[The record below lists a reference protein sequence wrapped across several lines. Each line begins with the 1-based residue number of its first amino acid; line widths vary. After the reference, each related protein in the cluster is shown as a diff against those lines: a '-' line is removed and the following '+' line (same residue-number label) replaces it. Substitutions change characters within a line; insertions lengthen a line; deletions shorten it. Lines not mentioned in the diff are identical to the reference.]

1 MYKRCFLLRILM
13 IFLCLLPCVCAL
25 GDEESKHFYTLN
37 VQNGLSSN
45 HIQQMLQLR
54 DSRMV
59 VMTDVAVDVYDG
71 VRFASIPVDGS
82 AWVPL
87 SNYQGE
93 LHLFAD
99 SHDRI
104 WAKRHKHLY
113 CFNLRTMQ
121 QEKISDFSAD
131 DFFIDANGET
141 WTMRGNRLEGDMSDR
156 HLSIKSDMGLLQ
168 DVEAMGDSVML
179 FFDTGCM
186 AVYGKSGNMIYRSD
200 AYDKETLGR
209 YISTSLVVRGFDG
222 CLYQVRTGS
231 GGAILLRCNPKKREW
246 TQLLKSDKL
255 MHTLTATPTGW
266 LYLTTPDGYLRIKPS
281 TGESESF
288 HDLYLPDGTALTTG
302 INTVRLDYDG
312 GVWLGSYDNGI
323 LYTSPLS
330 GIFDTQPID
339 IEVYPI
345 LTTIYLHGRPLQVDK
360 EYDGRQ
366 LLNVAPP
373 YADDLTLDYNQNSL
387 AFQFSTM
394 NCVRPRSTCYRYRFS
409 GEGEDWHT
417 LSADSVE
424 RLVDD
429 KGIFYLPL
437 VGLSPGEYTLEVMAT
452 TNPEHWNPELMRTIS
467 FTILPP
473 WWQTPVFY
481 VLYALLSVAVVALA
495 FMFYRRRLQR
505 RNREEMLLLRIQNLV
520 EQVNRYE
527 HSEAMVVLSEPD
539 ANVEEESEPEPTQQ
553 EKEFMERA
561 TRLVEQHMS
570 DPLYN
575 VEHLAADLCMERT
588 GLYKKLTAMMQQS
601 PVAFIRSIRLH
612 RAAAMLKSGDKSIAD
627 VAMLTGFSSPS
638 YFSKCFQKEFGCK
651 PSEYTDS

>member
-141 WTMRGNRLEGDMSDR
+141 WTMRGNSLEGDMSNR

-345 LTTIYLHGRPLQVDK
+345 LTTIYLHGRPLQVGK

>member
-1 MYKRCFLLRILM
+1 MCKRYSLLRILM
-13 IFLCLLPCVCAL
+13 LLLCLLPCVGAL

-37 VQNGLSSN
+37 VHNGLSSN
-45 HIQQMLQLR
+45 HIQQMLQLSDR
-54 DSRMV
+54 RMV

-71 VRFASIPVDGS
+71 VRFSSIPVDAS
-82 AWVPL
+82 AWASL
-87 SNYQGE
+87 SNYRGE

-99 SHDRI
+99 SHDKI
-104 WAKRHKHLY
+104 WAKRHNHLY

-141 WTMRGNRLEGDMSDR
+141 WTMRGNSLEGDLSSR
-156 HLSIKSDMGLLQ
+156 HLSIKSDMGMLQ

-186 AVYGKSGNMIYRSD
+186 AVYGKNGGLIDRSN
-200 AYDKETLGR
+200 AYDAETASL
-209 YISTSLVVRGFDG
+209 YSATSLVVCGFDG
-222 CLYQVRTGS
+222 CLYQVRTGA
-231 GGAILLRCNPKKREW
+231 GGAVLMSYKPKRREW
-246 TQLLKSDKL
+246 TQLLKSPKL

-266 LYLTTPDGYLRIKPS
+266 LYLTTPDGYLRMKPS

-288 HDLYLPDGTALTTG
+288 HDLYLPDGTSLSTG
-302 INTVRLDYDG
+302 INTVWLDHEG
-312 GVWLGSYDNGI
+312 GVWLGSYSSGI

-345 LTTIYLHGRPLQVDK
+345 LTTIYLHGRPMQVGK

-373 YADDLTLDYNQNSL
+373 YADDMTLNYNQNSL

-417 LSADSVE
+417 LSADSLE

-437 VGLSPGEYTLEVMAT
+437 VSLSPGKYTLEVMAT
-452 TNPEHWNPELMRTIS
+452 TNPKHWNPELMRTIK

-473 WWQTPVFY
+473 WWQTPIFY
-481 VLYALLSVAVVALA
+481 VLYVLLLVAIVAVA
-495 FMFYRRRLQR
+495 FLFYRRRLQR
-505 RNREEMLLLRIQNLV
+505 KNREEMLLLRIQNLV

-539 ANVEEESEPEPTQQ
+539 ADVEVEAAPEPTQQ

-612 RAAAMLKSGDKSIAD
+612 RAAAMLQSGDKSIAD
-627 VAMLTGFSSPS
+627 IAMLTGFSSPS

-651 PSEYTDS
+651 PSEYAGN

>member
-1 MYKRCFLLRILM
+1 MW
-13 IFLCLLPCVCAL
+13 FLCLLPCIGAL

-45 HIQQMLQLR
+45 HVQQMLQLR

-71 VRFASIPVDGS
+71 VSFASIPVNDS
-82 AWVPL
+82 VWAPL

-104 WAKRHKHLY
+104 WAKGHRHLY

-121 QEKISDFSAD
+121 QETTPDFSAD

-141 WTMRGNRLEGDMSDR
+141 WTLDGYILTGDVSRR
-156 HLSIKSDMGLLQ
+156 HLSIKPTMGLLQ

-186 AVYGKSGNMIYRSD
+186 AVYGKNGSMLFRSD
-200 AYDKETLGR
+200 AYDAEAAGR
-209 YISTSLVVRGFDG
+209 YSSTSLVVRGFDG
-222 CLYQVRTGS
+222 CLYQVRTGN

-246 TQLLKSDKL
+246 KQLLKSDKL
-255 MHTLTATPTGW
+255 MHTLTATPTCW
-266 LYLTTPDGYLRIKPS
+266 LYLTTPDGYLRMKPS
-281 TGESESF
+281 TGESEAF
-288 HDLYLPDGTALTTG
+288 HDLFLPDGTALTTG
-302 INTVRLDYDG
+302 INTVRLDHGG
-312 GVWLGSYDNGI
+312 GVWLGSYSSGV

-345 LTTIYLHGRPLQVDK
+345 LTTIYLHGRPVQVGK

-366 LLNVAPP
+366 LLSVAPP
-373 YADDLTLDYNQNSL
+373 YADKMTLDYNQNSL

-409 GEGEDWHT
+409 GDDSDWHT
-417 LSADSVE
+417 LSADSLE

-539 ANVEEESEPEPTQQ
+539 ADVEEVSEPEPTQQ

-612 RAAAMLKSGDKSIAD
+612 RAAAMLQSGDKSIAD
-627 VAMLTGFSSPS
+627 VAMQTGFSSPS

-651 PSEYTDS
+651 PSEYAGS

>member
-1 MYKRCFLLRILM
+1 MCKRYFLLRILM

-71 VRFASIPVDGS
+71 VRFVSIPVDGS

-200 AYDKETLGR
+200 AYDKETVGR
-209 YISTSLVVRGFDG
+209 YSSTSLVVRGFDG

-266 LYLTTPDGYLRIKPS
+266 LYLTTPDGYLRMKPS
-281 TGESESF
+281 TGESEAF
-288 HDLYLPDGTALTTG
+288 HDLYLPDGTELTTG
-302 INTVRLDYDG
+302 INTVSLDYEG

-345 LTTIYLHGRPLQVDK
+345 LTTIYLHGRPLQIGK
-360 EYDGRQ
+360 KYDGHV

-373 YADDLTLDYNQNSL
+373 YADNLTLDYNQNSL

-394 NCVRPRSTCYRYRFS
+394 NCVRPRSTCYRYKFS
-409 GEGEDWHT
+409 KEDEWHT
-417 LSADSVE
+417 LSADSLE
-424 RLVDD
+424 HLVDD

-452 TNPEHWNPELMRTIS
+452 TNPEHWNPELMRTIR

-473 WWQTPVFY
+473 WWQTPIFY
-481 VLYALLSVAVVALA
+481 VLYALLLVVVVALA
-495 FMFYRRRLQR
+495 FLLYRRRLQR

-539 ANVEEESEPEPTQQ
+539 TDDCEEAEPEPSQQ

-651 PSEYTDS
+651 PSEYADS